1 MFSSFSLNISLGD
14 MENAL
19 ELDDIDEVLE
29 EQEGIVSE
37 QPSLI
42 EEQIDENAYKN
53 NEEESD
59 DFEDDSDDD
68 EDESDDDKD
77 FDEDWEDDSDDDED
91 ESDNWE
97 DDGDF
102 EDESDEDWGD
112 DSDDSDEEDLY
123 EDSDDWGDYEDSDD
137 ESDEDWGD
145 DSDFDADLEDDEDS
159 EDDWGDY
166 EDSEEEDE
174 DIDDEDWGDIDD
186 DLEDGVLNTE
196 DKLNNKENISSSALI
211 QAEIHR
217 KPDIEDPEDKK
228 NSSLSVNNVSKQINS
243 ATEKS
248 IKHYNKI
255 TKEENI
261 RTVIKDRDSDT
272 QEKSIHSTDP
282 INKHRTENV
291 INGKTKNN
299 TNKKLVRTENKQAI
313 VKDTNSKRKTN
324 KISKEQYYSSLD
336 IDTLYEKLKVF
347 LDKRGI
353 KHSVIDRSIADAEFG
368 VNNIN
373 RLIMKNYIVIL
384 KGKITISKY

>member
-19 ELDDIDEVLE
+19 ELDDIDEVRE
-29 EQEGIVSE
+29 EQEDIASE

-42 EEQIDENAYKN
+42 EEQIDEHADKN
-53 NEEESD
+53 NEDDLNEDDSD
-59 DFEDDSDDD
+59 DWGDYSDDSDEEDSDDWGDDSDDD
-68 EDESDDDKD
+68 EDWGDD
-77 FDEDWEDDSDDDED
+77 EYDDED
-91 ESDNWE
+91 SD
-97 DDGDF
+97 
-102 EDESDEDWGD
+102 
-112 DSDDSDEEDLY
+112 
-123 EDSDDWGDYEDSDD
+123 DDWGDYEDSDD
-137 ESDEDWGD
+137 ESDEDESDEDWED
-145 DSDFDADLEDDEDS
+145 DSDFDTDLEDDEES

-174 DIDDEDWGDIDD
+174 DIDNFFPEEQDNVDLENEDIDDEDWGDLDD

-196 DKLNNKENISSSALI
+196 DKLNNKENISSSSLI
-211 QAEIHR
+211 QAEIHK
-217 KPDIEDPEDKK
+217 KPDIEDSEDKK
-228 NSSLSVNNVSKQINS
+228 NSSLPVNNVSKQINS

-272 QEKSIHSTDP
+272 QEKSIHSIDP

>member
-19 ELDDIDEVLE
+19 ELDDIDEVLK
-29 EQEGIVSE
+29 EQEDIASE
-37 QPSLI
+37 HPSLT
-42 EEQIDENAYKN
+42 EEQIDEHAYKN

-59 DFEDDSDDD
+59 DWEDYSDDEED
-68 EDESDDDKD
+68 ESDDFEDESDDDESD
-77 FDEDWEDDSDDDED
+77 DWGDDLDAWEDDSDD
-91 ESDNWE
+91 
-97 DDGDF
+97 
-102 EDESDEDWGD
+102 
-112 DSDDSDEEDLY
+112 DEEDLY
-123 EDSDDWGDYEDSDD
+123 EDSDDWGDYEDFEDESDED

-145 DSDFDADLEDDEDS
+145 DSDFDTDLEDAEDS

-174 DIDDEDWGDIDD
+174 DIDDEDWGDLDA
-186 DLEDGVLNTE
+186 DLEDGLLNTE
-196 DKLNNKENISSSALI
+196 DKLNNKENISSSAII

-217 KPDIEDPEDKK
+217 KPDIEDSEDKK
-228 NSSLSVNNVSKQINS
+228 NSSLPVNNVSKQINS

>member
-19 ELDDIDEVLE
+19 ELDDIDEVHE
-29 EQEGIVSE
+29 EQEEIASE

-42 EEQIDENAYKN
+42 EAQIDEHAYKN

-59 DFEDDSDDD
+59 DFEDDLDDD
-68 EDESDDDKD
+68 
-77 FDEDWEDDSDDDED
+77 EDDSDDSDEED
-91 ESDNWE
+91 SDDWG
-97 DDGDF
+97 DDSD
-102 EDESDEDWGD
+102 DDEDWGD
-112 DSDDSDEEDLY
+112 DSDDG
-123 EDSDDWGDYEDSDD
+123 EDSDDDWGDYEDSDD
-137 ESDEDWGD
+137 SDEDEDWGD
-145 DSDFDADLEDDEDS
+145 DENSEEESDE
-159 EDDWGDY
+159 DWGDY

-174 DIDDEDWGDIDD
+174 DIDDEDWGDLDDDLED

-211 QAEIHR
+211 QAEIHK
-217 KPDIEDPEDKK
+217 KPDIEDSEDKK
-228 NSSLSVNNVSKQINS
+228 NSSLPVNNVSKQINS

-261 RTVIKDRDSDT
+261 RKIIKDRDSDT

>member
-19 ELDDIDEVLE
+19 ELDDIDEVRE
-29 EQEGIVSE
+29 EQEEIASE
-37 QPSLI
+37 QHSLI
-42 EEQIDENAYKN
+42 EAQIDEHAYKN

-59 DFEDDSDDD
+59 D
-68 EDESDDDKD
+68 
-77 FDEDWEDDSDDDED
+77 WEDDSDEEDSDDWG
-91 ESDNWE
+91 DNE
-97 DDGDF
+97 DF

-145 DSDFDADLEDDEDS
+145 DSDFDTDLEDDEES

-174 DIDDEDWGDIDD
+174 DIDNFFPEEQDNVDLENEDIDDEDWGDLDD

-196 DKLNNKENISSSALI
+196 DKLNKENISSSALI

-217 KPDIEDPEDKK
+217 KPDIEDSEDKK